1 MARGLRITNFIFSYM
16 ANPGWEV
23 QGPVHFLKIYAMS
36 NNNLGQTTEVNTMVT
51 CRDHQ

>member
-23 QGPVHFLKIYAMS
+23 QGHVHFLNIHVMS
-36 NNNLGQTTEVNTMVT
+36 NNNQGQTTEVNTMVA

>member
-1 MARGLRITNFIFSYM
+1 MARGLRITNFIFSYI

-23 QGPVHFLKIYAMS
+23 QGPLHFLKIHAMS
-36 NNNLGQTTEVNTMVT
+36 NNYLRQTTEVNTRVT

>member
-16 ANPGWEV
+16 ANPGREV
-23 QGPVHFLKIYAMS
+23 QEPVHFLKIYAMS